1 MHKRFKFNEHG
12 VCINPD
18 QSAKVGEDYTA
29 YIEITT
35 AVVRGS
41 WTYGIRYMLVDRG
54 GCWGSNLSNKYWFK
68 TQEAA
73 VKHALKWA
81 KKYLLR
87 QIKMEDSSNVVCKKA
102 GKLLDEIN
110 KLLPKQKYTQLEL
123 FDFI

>member
-1 MHKRFKFNEHG
+1 MSKRFKFNENG

-18 QSAKVGEDYTA
+18 KSAKVGKDTA
-29 YIEITT
+29 FIEITT
-35 AVVRGS
+35 AFVRGK

-54 GCWGSNLSNKYWFK
+54 GCWGNNLSSKDWFK

-87 QIKMEDSSNVVCKKA
+87 QIESEDSNNTVYKKA

-110 KLLPKQKYTQLEL
+110 KLLPKQTYKQLEL
-123 FDFI
+123 FEF

>member
-1 MHKRFKFNEHG
+1 MSKRFKFNENG

-18 QSAKVGEDYTA
+18 KSAKVGKDTA
-29 YIEITT
+29 FIEITT
-35 AVVRGS
+35 AFVRGK

-54 GCWGSNLSNKYWFK
+54 GCWGNNLSSKDLFK

-87 QIKMEDSSNVVCKKA
+87 QIESEDSSNTVCKKA
-102 GKLLDEIN
+102 GNLLDEIN
-110 KLLPKQKYTQLEL
+110 KLLPKQTYKQLEL
-123 FDFI
+123 FEF

>member
-1 MHKRFKFNEHG
+1 MSKRFKFNENG

-18 QSAKVGEDYTA
+18 KSAKVGKDTA
-29 YIEITT
+29 FIEITT
-35 AVVRGS
+35 ALVRGK

-54 GCWGSNLSNKYWFK
+54 GCWGNNLSSKDLFK

-87 QIKMEDSSNVVCKKA
+87 QIESEDSNNTVCKQA

-110 KLLPKQKYTQLEL
+110 TLLPKQTYKQLEL
-123 FDFI
+123 FEF

>member
-1 MHKRFKFNEHG
+1 MSKRFKFNEHG

-18 QSAKVGEDYTA
+18 QSAKVGKDTA
-29 YIEITT
+29 FIEITT
-35 AVVRGS
+35 AFVRGK

-54 GCWGSNLSNKYWFK
+54 GCWGNNLSSKDLFK

-87 QIKMEDSSNVVCKKA
+87 QIESEDSNNTVYKKA

-110 KLLPKQKYTQLEL
+110 KLLPKQTYKQLEL
-123 FDFI
+123 FEF

>member
-1 MHKRFKFNEHG
+1 MHKRFKFNEFG

-18 QSAKVGEDYTA
+18 QSAKVGKDYSA

-35 AVVRGS
+35 AMVKGM
-41 WTYGIRYMLVDRG
+41 WTYGIHYMLVDRG
-54 GCWGSNLSNKYWFK
+54 GGWGSSLSSKYWFK
-68 TQEAA
+68 TQDAA
-73 VKHALKWA
+73 VKHALEWA

-87 QIKMEDSSNVVCKKA
+87 EIKSEDSSNVVCKKA